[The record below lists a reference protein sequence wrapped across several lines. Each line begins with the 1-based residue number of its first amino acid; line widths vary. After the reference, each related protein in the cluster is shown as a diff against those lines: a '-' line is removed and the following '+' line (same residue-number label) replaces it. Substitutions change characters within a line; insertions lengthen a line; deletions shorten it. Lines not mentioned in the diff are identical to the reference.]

1 MPMRVIV
8 FAEEFRKGAWDVWEH
23 TCSAKEA
30 KAVFNSALQSAKG
43 HRPDGRPVHQDLL
56 ESARK
61 MFNVAPLSPARPKD
75 GDLQVYCICV
85 DQTVIGVYEKIRQY
99 SERITEAHQFAEA
112 ALGKS
117 A

>member
-1 MPMRVIV
+1 MRIIV
-8 FAEEFRKGAWDVWEH
+8 FAEEFKDGVWDVWEH

-30 KAVFNSALQSAKG
+30 KELLNSALQSAKG
-43 HRPDGRPVHQDLL
+43 HTSNGRPAHKDLL

-61 MFNVAPLSPARPKD
+61 MFNVAPDPPASPKD
-75 GDLQVYCICV
+75 GEIRVYCICI
-85 DQTVIGVYEKIRQY
+85 DQTVIGVCEKIRQY
-99 SERITEAHQFAEA
+99 SERITEAHQFADA